1 MCHFLFPRHSVNH
14 NNLEDSDEIAPNGI
28 GVRNCHAS
36 EDIEI
41 PAPFPCRNRLLNNL
55 FSK

>member
-1 MCHFLFPRHSVNH
+1 MCYFLFPRHSVNH